1 MHSPPFSSSFLAL
14 LCLSLS
20 SLSLRL
26 SEETPLNLF
35 LSSLRTS
42 TRCLGWAP
50 SPRCRSA
57 CFISSPI
64 SSTAVDVPSP
74 VASST
79 AEAARAII
87 TAVGLWICM
96 SRRSTLPSLVS
107 LTSPAP
113 PTSILIVPLGPRLDF
128 RTAARPLAALMFMK
142 RAAAGPMT
150 SALGLSVLTEEADAI
165 FGEEGEARGGGKEE
179 KKKGMER
186 NGSASASDRCFV
198 LDSARIEVYFPS
210 FLHFAAQD

>member
-1 MHSPPFSSSFLAL
+1 
-14 LCLSLS
+14 
-20 SLSLRL
+20 
-26 SEETPLNLF
+26 
-35 LSSLRTS
+35 
-42 TRCLGWAP
+42 
-50 SPRCRSA
+50 
-57 CFISSPI
+57 
-64 SSTAVDVPSP
+64 
-74 VASST
+74 
-79 AEAARAII
+79 
-87 TAVGLWICM
+87 
-96 SRRSTLPSLVS
+96 
-107 LTSPAP
+107 
-113 PTSILIVPLGPRLDF
+113 LDF

-165 FGEEGEARGGGKEE
+165 LGKRGRREGGGKEE

>member
-1 MHSPPFSSSFLAL
+1 M
-14 LCLSLS
+14 
-20 SLSLRL
+20 
-26 SEETPLNLF
+26 
-35 LSSLRTS
+35 
-42 TRCLGWAP
+42 
-50 SPRCRSA
+50 
-57 CFISSPI
+57 
-64 SSTAVDVPSP
+64 
-74 VASST
+74 ASST

-165 FGEEGEARGGGKEE
+165 LDWFFRGGGGKKEKQKN
-179 KKKGMER
+179 KKKR
-186 NGSASASDRCFV
+186 SIV
-198 LDSARIEVYFPS
+198 
-210 FLHFAAQD
+210 